1 MRTRLIVLGL
11 LLASVAGLAQAKRH
25 ATDYAAYAG
34 EPVREFRFT
43 QLYNWQRVTDRQ
55 MVVWTKPST
64 AYLLNLRNNCDAMT
78 GRVTVQLGGV
88 DGVQGRLRETDDVIV
103 GDLHCRVESIQP
115 LDLVRMKADQA
126 RPKPT
131 GA

>member
-11 LLASVAGLAQAKRH
+11 MLACVAGAAQAKRH

-34 EPVREFRFT
+34 EPVREFRFF

-64 AYLLNLRNNCDAMT
+64 AYLLDLRNNCAAMT
-78 GRVTVQLGGV
+78 GRVTLQVGGV
-88 DGVQGRLRETDDVIV
+88 DGVQGRLRESDDVIV
-103 GDLHCRVESIQP
+103 GDLHCKVESIRP
-115 LDLVRMKADQA
+115 LDLARMKADRA
-126 RPKPT
+126 
-131 GA
+131 